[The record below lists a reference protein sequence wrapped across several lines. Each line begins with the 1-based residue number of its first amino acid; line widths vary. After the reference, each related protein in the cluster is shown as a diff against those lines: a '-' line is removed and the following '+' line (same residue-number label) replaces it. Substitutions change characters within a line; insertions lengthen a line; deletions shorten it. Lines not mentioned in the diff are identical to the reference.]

1 LLPPAWPIRR
11 RRPLIG
17 GPHLLG
23 HCAPFFFTFSLL
35 CYASA
40 SPFRHRIAPNRR
52 NGHACSSLTSPRTT
66 LTGCACG
73 TTPRPK
79 TLGPAP
85 LDARHVPLC
94 AHHEPRRRSST
105 SVPKNPSAPA
115 YKTPAPQPQNPRAR
129 GISPSI
135 VAKKRS
141 RGGEEG
147 GEGGAAAAG
156 APPRHCLYDFAK
168 APAWHGMAPSPL
180 LRFNVAPSPD
190 DPEPPVSIATFPA
203 RHPSL
208 LPAMADEPTLASP
221 RAILPMRVR
230 LQGPTAVPRRRSPQP
245 AVTLLRSHATHS
257 HAASLESQVPARVS
271 TLPRPDLPRQ
281 CLCSPR

>member
-1 LLPPAWPIRR
+1 MSHLAGPIAQPPSLLPPAWPVRC
-11 RRPLIG
+11 RRPLTS

-35 CYASA
+35 CSASA
-40 SPFRHRIAPNRR
+40 SPFCHRIAPKRR

-66 LTGCACG
+66 LTGRARG

-79 TLGPAP
+79 TLVPAP

-105 SVPKNPSAPA
+105 YVPKNPSALA

-129 GISPSI
+129 VISPSI

-156 APPRHCLYDFAK
+156 ALPCCCLYDFAK
-168 APAWHGMAPSPL
+168 APTWHGTTPSPL
-180 LRFNVAPSPD
+180 L
-190 DPEPPVSIATFPA
+190 
-203 RHPSL
+203 
-208 LPAMADEPTLASP
+208 
-221 RAILPMRVR
+221 
-230 LQGPTAVPRRRSPQP
+230 
-245 AVTLLRSHATHS
+245 
-257 HAASLESQVPARVS
+257 
-271 TLPRPDLPRQ
+271 
-281 CLCSPR
+281 